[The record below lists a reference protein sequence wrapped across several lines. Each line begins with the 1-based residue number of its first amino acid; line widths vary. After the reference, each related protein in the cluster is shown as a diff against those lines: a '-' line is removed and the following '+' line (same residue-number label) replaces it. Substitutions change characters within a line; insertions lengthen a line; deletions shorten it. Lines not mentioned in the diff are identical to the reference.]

1 MQNVTIREVAKRAN
15 TSPATVSRVINNL
28 GNVTPE
34 LCRAVK
40 EAIRELDYNPNH
52 AARSLVKRKTN
63 SIGIIVNN
71 LHDPFFYGLLRGFE
85 EGAQQTSY
93 NVMFCSVVN
102 GDAAMKEKYVRLLS
116 NGMVD
121 GIILYGSYLAD
132 ESAIRYLHE
141 NRMEDY
147 V

>member
-93 NVMFCSVVN
+93 MSCSV
-102 GDAAMKEKYVRLLS
+102 AWSTATPP
-116 NGMVD
+116 
-121 GIILYGSYLAD
+121 
-132 ESAIRYLHE
+132 
-141 NRMEDY
+141 
-147 V
+147 